1 MVVYCKKELVK
12 IIILFL
18 CKSFSFLDKKWKPVT
33 DITITTNRSGK
44 SNKSGKGS
52 DSKNWRDDTVAK
64 GA

>member
-1 MVVYCKKELVK
+1 MQ
-12 IIILFL
+12 IF
-18 CKSFSFLDKKWKPVT
+18 FSFLDKKWKPVT